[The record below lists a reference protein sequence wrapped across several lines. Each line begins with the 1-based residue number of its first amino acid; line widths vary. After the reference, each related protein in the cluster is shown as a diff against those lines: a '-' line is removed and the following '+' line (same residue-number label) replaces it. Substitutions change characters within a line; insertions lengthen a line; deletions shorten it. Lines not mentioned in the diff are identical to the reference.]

1 MKVTRY
7 TGGPLPTNC
16 YMLTDE
22 STGAS
27 AVIDPGFVNA
37 SLLKAVEEADVQA
50 ILLTHG
56 HWDHIAGVAEIQK
69 KTGAKLYIDAEDE
82 LFLTDSAL
90 NLSVELTGRP
100 LPPLKADV
108 TVSDGDV
115 IPLGSLRIHVLHTPG
130 HTIGS
135 CCYVVEGAIF
145 SGDTLFKMSAGRT
158 DFPTGSYP
166 QLLASLKRL
175 CALEGAYHVYP
186 GHEWE
191 TTLGFERKHNPFV
204 EG

>member
-175 CALEGAYHVYP
+175 CALEGDYHVYP
-186 GHEWE
+186 GHNFG
-191 TTLGFERKHNPFV
+191 L
-204 EG
+204 

>member
-1 MKVTRY
+1 MEIS
-7 TGGPLPTNC
+7 L
-16 YMLTDE
+16 
-22 STGAS
+22 
-27 AVIDPGFVNA
+27 AVQMQGFILATVA
-37 SLLKAVEEADVQA
+37 GFALA
-50 ILLTHG
+50 ILYDALKLSLI
-56 HWDHIAGVAEIQK
+56 HI
-69 KTGAKLYIDAEDE
+69 
-82 LFLTDSAL
+82 L

-166 QLLASLKRL
+166 QLLDVYKRQDTRWM
-175 CALEGAYHVYP
+175 G
-186 GHEWE
+186 
-191 TTLGFERKHNPFV
+191 K
-204 EG
+204 

>member
-69 KTGAKLYIDAEDE
+69 
-82 LFLTDSAL
+82 
-90 NLSVELTGRP
+90 RP
-100 LPPLKADV
+100 AQNCTSTRRTSCSSR
-108 TVSDGDV
+108 TV
-115 IPLGSLRIHVLHTPG
+115 P
-130 HTIGS
+130 
-135 CCYVVEGAIF
+135 
-145 SGDTLFKMSAGRT
+145 
-158 DFPTGSYP
+158 
-166 QLLASLKRL
+166 
-175 CALEGAYHVYP
+175 
-186 GHEWE
+186 
-191 TTLGFERKHNPFV
+191 
-204 EG
+204 

>member
-100 LPPLKADV
+100 LPPLKANV

-115 IPLGSLRIHVLHTPG
+115 IPLGNLRIHVLHTPG

-175 CALEGAYHVYP
+175 CALEGDYHVYP

>member
-166 QLLASLKRL
+166 QLLASLTRL
-175 CALEGAYHVYP
+175 CAIP
-186 GHEWE
+186 GMNGRQLWALSGS
-191 TTLGFERKHNPFV
+191 TIRL
-204 EG
+204 

>member
-1 MKVTRY
+1 MT
-7 TGGPLPTNC
+7 P
-16 YMLTDE
+16 E
-22 STGAS
+22 
-27 AVIDPGFVNA
+27 
-37 SLLKAVEEADVQA
+37 A

-158 DFPTGSYP
+158 DFPTAARVP
-166 QLLASLKRL
+166 
-175 CALEGAYHVYP
+175 
-186 GHEWE
+186 E
-191 TTLGFERKHNPFV
+191 TPLRFGR
-204 EG
+204 GLSCLSRA

>member
-175 CALEGAYHVYP
+175 CALAGDYHGYP

-191 TTLGFERKHNPFV
+191 TTLGFERKHNPVV

>member
-100 LPPLKADV
+100 LPAAKGRRHGLRRRRHPAGKPAH
-108 TVSDGDV
+108 SC
-115 IPLGSLRIHVLHTPG
+115 PAHAGSHHR
-130 HTIGS
+130 
-135 CCYVVEGAIF
+135 
-145 SGDTLFKMSAGRT
+145 
-158 DFPTGSYP
+158 
-166 QLLASLKRL
+166 QLLL
-175 CALEGAYHVYP
+175 CGGGRYFQWGYP
-186 GHEWE
+186 
-191 TTLGFERKHNPFV
+191 L
-204 EG
+204 